1 MRVHPARWSER
12 WPAAGSGTP
21 KAADL
26 PAPLRAT
33 LTAPALPPPPPAAR
47 EVTRWITRHPDHLT
61 EDQTAQL
68 SRIKARSPQLTA
80 TAGHGTAF
88 AR

>member
-1 MRVHPARWSER
+1 
-12 WPAAGSGTP
+12 
-21 KAADL
+21 
-26 PAPLRAT
+26 
-33 LTAPALPPPPPAAR
+33 
-47 EVTRWITRHPDHLT
+47 VTRWITRHPDHLT